1 MRTDNSHTRNT
12 GHGLTG
18 DPQTLCKGKTW
29 AIQSKKAQVIS
40 SHSIAH
46 DHKDPSLAQS
56 SLKLR
61 EGILSASR
69 IRCATGTTVR
79 NLMGGF
85 SEPGMLCLPLR
96 QFARS
101 KQKNSGIEPIY
112 PTEPYELNP
121 STQQSSF
128 YYQLNKPTLTS
139 MTDIKSP
146 YEKRYLLEEA
156 VARYKGFL
164 YLIKRNQGRSIKHFC
179 VPTYD
184 IDLIWHSHQLHPV
197 SYCKDLVAIIGRVL
211 EHDDTDSDTGR
222 QELCIEG
229 ILHLLSKSDKNDTA
243 SDQYQSII
251 QLPEKT
257 LIEVMVEIVEVRD
270 LPAEHDGGLS
280 VILGKKRPDLYF
292 NGRRMSILSKAGK
305 RDVAVFRC
313 EPTGE
318 LIFKFLSYPSFV
330 SHIASPA
337 RMLGTTS
344 ISLYDLMK
352 TGSPLSIEK
361 WFALM
366 PISGII
372 FNENGGQR
380 QLFSQKGSDRHDQL
394 RRNLLLAEFA
404 GTGWS
409 LMNSSWWFQPRKKNT
424 CATRIFELTG
434 SHKAI
439 VFPGR
444 KLEYEIKCENY
455 KHEQNFMI
463 AVKFSAEYPHGK
475 AVALFDL
482 KSASLKVNEEWVG
495 FPGILLAFLLSDTS
509 RNGQFN
515 TDGESAKQMGNDSE
529 QYANTSSEEDKTTSQ
544 IQDMED
550 TAKSATQE
558 PCKSGDK
565 CDCGVVAQVEVM
577 GGKGSGDVKNITGEE
592 NYSNGSKAV
601 INGGQTPL
609 NVVDVARV
617 MVVVEDAVHVTVAV
631 AKDFVQKGHANF
643 YH

>member
-1 MRTDNSHTRNT
+1 MFVT
-12 GHGLTG
+12 
-18 DPQTLCKGKTW
+18 
-29 AIQSKKAQVIS
+29 SK
-40 SHSIAH
+40 HDWIA
-46 DHKDPSLAQS
+46 K
-56 SLKLR
+56 
-61 EGILSASR
+61 
-69 IRCATGTTVR
+69 
-79 NLMGGF
+79 
-85 SEPGMLCLPLR
+85 
-96 QFARS
+96 
-101 KQKNSGIEPIY
+101 
-112 PTEPYELNP
+112 
-121 STQQSSF
+121 
-128 YYQLNKPTLTS
+128 
-139 MTDIKSP
+139 
-146 YEKRYLLEEA
+146 EA

-184 IDLIWHSHQLHPV
+184 TDLIWRSHQLHPV
-197 SYCKDLVAIIGRVL
+197 SYCKNLVAIIGRVL
-211 EHDDTDSDTGR
+211 EHDDTDSDSGR

-257 LIEVMVEIVEVRD
+257 LIEVVTNIFSHFVFRLLPPLNSQIPSASADMTQFLQVMVEIVEVRD

-280 VILGKKRPDLYF
+280 VIISKKRPDLYF

-318 LIFKFLSYPSFV
+318 LIFKFLSYPSSV

-337 RMLGTTS
+337 RMLGTAS

-361 WFALM
+361 CFALM
-366 PISGII
+366 PISGIVGSKPI

-380 QLFSQKGSDRHDQL
+380 NCFPKKEVIGMTSSGESLV
-394 RRNLLLAEFA
+394 LAEFA
-404 GTGWS
+404 GTGWFDE
-409 LMNSSWWFQPRKKNT
+409 FQ
-424 CATRIFELTG
+424 LT
-434 SHKAI
+434 I

-475 AVALFDL
+475 AVANFDL
-482 KSASLKVNEEWVG
+482 KSTSLKVNEEWVG

-515 TDGESAKQMGNDSE
+515 TDGESAKQMGNNSE

-550 TAKSATQE
+550 TAKAATQE
-558 PCKSGDK
+558 PCKSRDK

-577 GGKGSGDVKNITGEE
+577 GGKGSGVVKNVTGEE

-601 INGGQTPL
+601 VNGGARSHLLGLVYSDSGSHIILEDEAEGAHCGGCGSCHGGCGGCVSQSASSIFPG
-609 NVVDVARV
+609 DVANAPQCGGCGSCHGGCGGCGSCHGGSCGQDQQYLASQLRIYLLLLDLGPFNTRGG
-617 MVVVEDAVHVTVAV
+617 ET
-631 AKDFVQKGHANF
+631 GHGAQSCQNNNLLLQL
-643 YH
+643 

>member
-1 MRTDNSHTRNT
+1 M
-12 GHGLTG
+12 
-18 DPQTLCKGKTW
+18 
-29 AIQSKKAQVIS
+29 
-40 SHSIAH
+40 AH

-61 EGILSASR
+61 EGIISASR
-69 IRCATGTTVR
+69 IRNDCKKLYGRILGTWNAVSSTKAV
-79 NLMGGF
+79 
-85 SEPGMLCLPLR
+85 CK
-96 QFARS
+96 
-101 KQKNSGIEPIY
+101 KQTEEFWNRTY

-121 STQQSSF
+121 ST
-128 YYQLNKPTLTS
+128 
-139 MTDIKSP
+139 
-146 YEKRYLLEEA
+146 
-156 VARYKGFL
+156 
-164 YLIKRNQGRSIKHFC
+164 
-179 VPTYD
+179 
-184 IDLIWHSHQLHPV
+184 
-197 SYCKDLVAIIGRVL
+197 RVL

-270 LPAEHDGGLS
+270 LPAEHDGCHS
-280 VILGKKRPDLYF
+280 VILCKKRPDLYF

-305 RDVAVFRC
+305 KDVAVFRC

-318 LIFKFLSYPSFV
+318 LIFKLMSYPSSV
-330 SHIASPA
+330 SHFTSPA
-337 RMLGTTS
+337 KMLGTAS
-344 ISLYDLMK
+344 ISLYDLVK

-361 WFALM
+361 M
-366 PISGII
+366 PR
-372 FNENGGQR
+372 E
-380 QLFSQKGSDRHDQL
+380 
-394 RRNLLLAEFA
+394 
-404 GTGWS
+404 
-409 LMNSSWWFQPRKKNT
+409 KNT

-434 SHKAI
+434 RHKAI

-475 AVALFDL
+475 AVAFDL

-550 TAKSATQE
+550 TAKAATQE
-558 PCKSGDK
+558 PCKSRDK

-577 GGKGSGDVKNITGEE
+577 GGKGSGVVKNVTGEE

-601 INGGQTPL
+601 VNGGARSHLLGLVYSDSGSHIILEDEAEGAHCGGCGSCHGGCGGCVSQSASSIFPG
-609 NVVDVARV
+609 DVANAPQCGGCGSCHGGCGGCGSCHGGSCGQ
-617 MVVVEDAVHVTVAV
+617 D
-631 AKDFVQKGHANF
+631 QQ
-643 YH
+643 